1 MSKRI
6 KYSVGDVFAVDL
18 GDALKGYGRI
28 LKIDEP
34 SLFIELFK
42 VSPKHE
48 QTLETLANSES
59 ILSIWCSNHGIT
71 KDIWS
76 IIGSISVKGEVQIPD
91 FWKRDAFNPNRI
103 ILVKG
108 EHAFEETEEENS
120 YEVAQDKIKD
130 AQPYGIFGHD
140 AVKMR
145 YEHELKQQG
154 LL

>member
-59 ILSIWCSNHGIT
+59 ILSIWCSNVNT
-71 KDIWS
+71 
-76 IIGSISVKGEVQIPD
+76 
-91 FWKRDAFNPNRI
+91 
-103 ILVKG
+103 
-108 EHAFEETEEENS
+108 
-120 YEVAQDKIKD
+120 
-130 AQPYGIFGHD
+130 
-140 AVKMR
+140 
-145 YEHELKQQG
+145 G
-154 LL
+154 LLWQEIDGVKCPKSAGNSGQRSGEAVIYCSFPLSF